1 MSRDYKNIKKNKK
14 ETQAKNS
21 GNLFSF
27 LMGTVLGI
35 FVTSA
40 FFFNYS
46 ENTYSKKPELDIA
59 TSDKQENRKPETT
72 RPEIEFEFPTILEK
86 REISKIPE
94 KKYNEP
100 EIIVNENKS
109 YEIYILQVG
118 SFKSYKSADA
128 LKAKLA
134 FSGLISYIEKK
145 DIIGKGISYRV
156 LVGPYEDEKN
166 LKKARKIL
174 SNNNVKSVTFKQTIE
189 SKSM

>member
-14 ETQAKNS
+14 ETQPKNS

-27 LMGTVLGI
+27 LIGVVLGI

-94 KKYNEP
+94 KKN
-100 EIIVNENKS
+100 
-109 YEIYILQVG
+109 
-118 SFKSYKSADA
+118 F
-128 LKAKLA
+128 
-134 FSGLISYIEKK
+134 ISIQ
-145 DIIGKGISYRV
+145 
-156 LVGPYEDEKN
+156 
-166 LKKARKIL
+166 KI
-174 SNNNVKSVTFKQTIE
+174 K
-189 SKSM
+189 